1 MSYKAKIVTI
11 SKINPI
17 PNKDR
22 IVAAEI
28 EEIPGLQ
35 VVVSTNVKPGDIMV
49 YFPENTQLSEEF
61 CIAND
66 LYEKDLGNGKRSG
79 YFDHKRRV
87 KIIKLGGV
95 RSEGFLVPISRFDYL
110 RDSEGYKEIFG
121 HCPGYE
127 SIIAKPGYEFD
138 AIGEHKICKKYRIR
152 FLHTPAKPKT
162 KWEKVKRWFAG
173 KKLAKNYYDAYDE
186 FERHP
191 DTEQFR
197 DWIRRIPF
205 GAILIITEKIHGQS
219 ARTGKLRELSWWKR
233 LIERLLGEIF
243 NGYQLMIGTR
253 ETVLNARGFHKAE
266 FRKQLAQKFANCAK
280 GEDFS
285 YEIAGYDE
293 SGNSL
298 MKRQGLG
305 KLKKEYDL
313 AGFSD
318 PMDYKYW
325 CKPKECREFVYK
337 LDIVTN
343 GVRNVQ
349 SWDHTVNRCAELGLQ
364 TVPELDRFVHIDVEE
379 TLDRVNEWLANDK
392 MKASTID
399 SSHLIEGVCVR
410 VEELDNMGFVKQEWR
425 VFKHKSFLFGVLEG
439 YARENN
445 EVEAEEIENQEKEG
459 E

>member
-17 PNKDR
+17 TNKDR

-35 VVVSTNVKPGDIMV
+35 VVVGKDVKPGDVMV

-95 RSEGFLVPISRFDYL
+95 RSEGFLVPTSHFDYL
-110 RDSEGYKEIFG
+110 IFRTQTQV
-121 HCPGYE
+121 
-127 SIIAKPGYEFD
+127 SSFKPGYEFD
-138 AIGEHKICKKYRIR
+138 AIGSHQICKKYRIR

-162 KWEKVKRWFAG
+162 KWEKIKQWFIG

-205 GAILIITEKIHGQS
+205 GAILIITEKSHGQS

-243 NGYQLMIGTR
+243 NAYQLMIGTR
-253 ETVLNARGFHKAE
+253 ETVLNARGFHKMQ
-266 FRKQLAQKFANCAK
+266 FRKKLAQKFANCAG

-285 YEIAGYDE
+285 YEIAGYDD

-318 PMDYKYW
+318 PMDYKYG

-379 TLDRVNEWLANDK
+379 TLNRVNKWLANDK

-445 EVEAEEIENQEKEG
+445 EVEAEELESLENDKE
-459 E
+459 EQ

>member
-35 VVVSTNVKPGDIMV
+35 VVVGKDVMPGNVMV

-95 RSEGFLVPISRFDYL
+95 RSEGFLVPLSHFDYL
-110 RDSEGYKEIFG
+110 RGEIGF
-121 HCPGYE
+121 HE
-127 SIIAKPGYEFD
+127 WENFSTPGYEFD
-138 AIGEHKICKKYRIR
+138 SVGEHKICKKYRIH

-162 KWEKVKRWFAG
+162 KWEKLKAWFTKKRR
-173 KKLAKNYYDAYDE
+173 AKNYYDAYKE

-197 DWIRRIPF
+197 DWVRRIPI
-205 GAILIITEKIHGQS
+205 GAQLIVTEKIHGQS
-219 ARTGKLRELSWWKR
+219 ARTGKIRELSWWKQ
-233 LIERLLGEIF
+233 LIEKILLVGEVF
-243 NGYQLMIGTR
+243 KPTLMIGTR
-253 ETVLNARGFHKAE
+253 ETVLNSRGFHKAE
-266 FRKQLAQKFANCAK
+266 FRKQLAQKFANCAE

-285 YEIAGYDE
+285 YEIAGYDD

-318 PMDYKYW
+318 PMDYKYG

-349 SWDHTVNRCAELGLQ
+349 SWDRTVNRCAELGLQ

-445 EVEAEEIENQEKEG
+445 EVEVEEIENQEKEG

>member
-11 SKINPI
+11 SKINSI

-35 VVVSTNVKPGDIMV
+35 VVVGKDVKPGDVMV

-95 RSEGFLVPISRFDYL
+95 RSEGFLVPTSHFDYL
-110 RDSEGYKEIFG
+110 IFRTQTQV
-121 HCPGYE
+121 
-127 SIIAKPGYEFD
+127 SSFKPGYEFD
-138 AIGEHKICKKYRIR
+138 TIGSHQICKKYRIR

-162 KWEKVKRWFAG
+162 KWEKVKQWFIG
-173 KKLAKNYYDAYDE
+173 KKRAKNYYDAYDE

-205 GAILIITEKIHGQS
+205 GVILIITEKMHGQS

-243 NGYQLMIGTR
+243 NAYQLMIGTR

-266 FRKQLAQKFANCAK
+266 FRKQLAQKFANCAE

-285 YEIAGYDE
+285 YEIAGYDD

-318 PMDYKYW
+318 PMDYKYG

-343 GVRNVQ
+343 GVRNIQ

-379 TLDRVNEWLANDK
+379 TLNRVNKWLANDK
-392 MKASTID
+392 MKASTVD
-399 SSHLIEGVCVR
+399 SSHLIEGVCIR

-425 VFKHKSFLFGVLEG
+425 AFKHKSFLFGVLEG

-445 EVEAEEIENQEKEG
+445 EVEAEELESLENDKE
-459 E
+459 EQ